1 MLPHLGQGANQSIE
15 DGMALATLL
24 AATRGEGRRYDY
36 DDLDE
41 RDAEMADSER
51 FRHWLYDHDVLLEAE
66 EQASALRR
74 APGTRDRPV
83 RVHDPFG

>member
-15 DGMALATLL
+15 DGVALAALL
-24 AATRGEGRRYDY
+24 AATPQEPEARTDAIQAGARGEGRRYDCEY
-36 DDLDE
+36 DELDE

-66 EQASALRR
+66 EEAAVLR
-74 APGTRDRPV
+74 
-83 RVHDPFG
+83 